1 MKNKLLLLSVS
12 FVVGVF
18 STSLLAENY
27 ADKIKVTSNTSPMS
41 KMVIEGAN
49 VPDRDSVGI
58 PPYPGA
64 KIFQTRDAG
73 EMSVNDETFKT
84 IAYVK
89 LLSTDPVDQVVAWY
103 KEQLKTYTFEDV
115 FGVSWVF
122 WKGKGKFNGLDIRQ
136 TTTIQNVM
144 ISETIA
150 AMEYDKDMKG
160 AKSVIEVTYE

>member
-18 STSLLAENY
+18 STSLLAEPY

-64 KIFQTRDAG
+64 KILQTRDVG
-73 EMSVNDETFKT
+73 EMSANGETFKT

-89 LLSTDPVDQVVAWY
+89 LLSTDPVDKVVAWY
-103 KEQLKTYTFEDV
+103 KEQLPSYGYKDV
-115 FGVSWVF
+115 YGIAWIF
-122 WKGKGKFNGLDIRQ
+122 WKGEGEYNSMDVRQ
-136 TTTIQNVM
+136 AMTIENVQITDATVM
-144 ISETIA
+144 DYEN
-150 AMEYDKDMKG
+150 DMKG
-160 AKSVIEVTYE
+160 AKSAIEVTYE